1 MSFKKVFTASR
12 YHTKGQ
18 YGLTLAE
25 RSKTILIGGRDI
37 VAARPAFIGKVV
49 EQGRTENLL
58 DFEVHCDVSFPH
70 VVGIFGSRGSGKSFD
85 LGVLLEGIFLP
96 ANGDTTATSPDAG
109 IVFDVQDQF
118 WTLSFEP
125 KPSIPQ
131 DASQLREL
139 EKWGL
144 TPQAVPNL
152 RVLIPPGADTPV
164 PGAIPFSLAPSQLSP
179 ADWLAILELERFSAM
194 GQALLGLLEAEGL
207 LTPEELVASF
217 RSTGALLSFQQT
229 TIDALRWR
237 LESLGK
243 TGIIG
248 SKGVSVD
255 ELLTPGTLSIVLMR
269 NLSESVR
276 GLVVGVIA
284 RLVSDRMGRAQQAK
298 KVAMRTGAAAKD
310 GPKLATRLW
319 MVLDEAHVLVPSD
332 GSTAAS
338 APLIDYVK
346 RGRDAGLSLIFA
358 TQQPSAVDS
367 KLISQV
373 DLTLTHTLGF
383 DSDLNAAVARMPT
396 KSNVDY
402 DISNERAGSMADVI
416 RSLAPGEAVVADT
429 SSGRVFIVKIR
440 PRMSAHGGVSPK

>member
-1 MSFKKVFTASR
+1 MGYKKVFTSSR

-18 YGLTLAE
+18 YGFTLAD

-37 VAARPAFIGKVV
+37 AAARPAFIGKIV

-58 DFEVHCDVSFPH
+58 DYEVHCDVSFPH
-70 VVGIFGSRGSGKSFD
+70 VIGIFGSRGSGKSFD
-85 LGVLLEGIFLP
+85 LGVILEGIFLP
-96 ANGDTTATSPDAG
+96 ATGTSAETPDAG

-118 WTLSFEP
+118 WTLGFEP
-125 KPSIPQ
+125 QAAIPQ
-131 DASQLREL
+131 DGVQIREL

-144 TPQAVPNL
+144 RPAAIPHL

-194 GQALLGLLEAEGL
+194 GQALLGLLESEGL
-207 LTPEELVASF
+207 LTPSELVVRF
-217 RSTGALLSFQQT
+217 RSTGALLNFQPS

-237 LESLGK
+237 LESLDK

-248 SKGVSVD
+248 PEGVSVD
-255 ELLTPGTLSIVLMR
+255 ELLAPGTLSVVLMR

-284 RLVSDRMGRAQQAK
+284 RLVSDRMGRAQQSK
-298 KVAMRTGAAAKD
+298 KVAMRTGASISD
-310 GPKLATRLW
+310 GPTLATRLW

-332 GSTAAS
+332 GVTAAS

-358 TQQPSAVDS
+358 TQQPSAVNS

-373 DLTLTHTLGF
+373 DLTFTHTLGF
-383 DSDLNAAVARMPT
+383 DSDLTAAVARMPT
-396 KSNVDY
+396 KSNVEY
-402 DISNERAGSMADVI
+402 DIANEHAGSMADVI

-429 SSGRVFIVKIR
+429 SSGRVFIAKIR
-440 PRMSAHGGVSPK
+440 PRMSAHGGVSPQ